1 MLLSV
6 LGNVQTNTGTPIAV
20 TPSLPGI
27 FYVNNSDG
35 TQNAPTNPARPGDFI
50 TIYGTG
56 GGTLNAPGLTGQ
68 GWGLAPL
75 SNLVLGVSVFVG
87 GVNATVLY
95 AGSAPTLE
103 SGVFQIN
110 AVLPA
115 GLSATSLYVTIGNA
129 SSAPVAIYVGSQ

>member
-1 MLLSV
+1 M
-6 LGNVQTNTGTPIAV
+6 V

-27 FYVNNSDG
+27 FYINNSDG
-35 TQNAPTNPARPGDFI
+35 TRNSPSNPAKAGDYI
-50 TIYGTG
+50 AIYGTG
-56 GGTLNAPGLTGQ
+56 GGTTNSPGLTGQ
-68 GWGLAPL
+68 TWELAPL
-75 SNLVLGVSVFVG
+75 SNLVLGASVFVG
-87 GVNATVLY
+87 GQNATVLY

-115 GLSATSLYVTIGNA
+115 GLSATSLYITIGNA